1 MADERTPTIHE
12 RWALLRFSVVG
23 RLLAS
28 PPPRGELRAELERLA
43 ASAWRH
49 PVTARPTRFG
59 VSTIE
64 PWYYQAKHAGTDPVG
79 VLRKRVRRDSG
90 RQPSVGER
98 LRPAI
103 HAQYA
108 AHKSW
113 SVQLHYDNLR
123 VLVERDP
130 ALGTLPSYAT
140 VRRYM
145 KAVGLVKRR
154 RLSSKETAPCG
165 RRSGGSRSAR
175 CGATRLRT
183 STASGTSTSIRAR
196 RRCSPPRASG

>member
-64 PWYYQAKHAGTDPVG
+64 RWYYQAKHAGTDPVG
-79 VLRKRVRRDSG
+79 VLRKRVAGTAGGSPRWASG
-90 RQPSVGER
+90 
-98 LRPAI
+98 
-103 HAQYA
+103 
-108 AHKSW
+108 
-113 SVQLHYDNLR
+113 
-123 VLVERDP
+123 
-130 ALGTLPSYAT
+130 
-140 VRRYM
+140 
-145 KAVGLVKRR
+145 
-154 RLSSKETAPCG
+154 CG
-165 RRSGGSRSAR
+165 RRSTPSTRRTRAGACSSTTTISASSSNGTPLSAR
-175 CGATRLRT
+175 C
-183 STASGTSTSIRAR
+183 
-196 RRCSPPRASG
+196 